1 MCLLLTVAV
10 VEDMLCS
17 LEQSTSAGLCDPM
30 DSEWDVVANQRSSG
44 VTILS
49 AVEMDTFLLSST
61 LQASLAPW

>member
-17 LEQSTSAGLCDPM
+17 LEQWTSAGLCDPM
-30 DSEWDVVANQRSSG
+30 DSEWDVVANQHSSG

-61 LQASLAPW
+61 LQASLALW